1 MELQGTIKK
10 IGETEVLGAKNFKKR
25 ELIIIIGGDYPQT
38 IMIEFVQDKCDLLN
52 LFAEGQEVTI
62 GINLRGKEWLNDK
75 GESKCFNSIQGW
87 KIGLTQL

>member
-25 ELIIIIGGDYPQT
+25 ELIIIIGGDYPQV

-62 GINLRGKEWLNDK
+62 GINIRGKEWTNDK
-75 GESKCFNSIQGW
+75 GESKYFNSIQGW